1 MKKVLLVTGA
11 SSDIGRSYISEY
23 ANRYDKIVGTY
34 YTNRDCL
41 EELQKDL
48 GDKLEIYPLNLL
60 DEDTVDRFCD
70 FLTEQELLPG
80 YMLHLP
86 AQKTDMIRASE
97 LDSRQIR
104 SDLEISTVSFLRLLR
119 PILSD
124 MTQKQFGRICCMLS
138 SVTENAV
145 AFMSSYTISK
155 YALLGAVK
163 ALAAEYAGKRITVNA
178 VSPSMVDTKF
188 VADKPAF
195 VKKKNLE
202 MVPIKRLA
210 VPEDVTRAMAFLLE
224 DGNEYITG
232 ENFLIAGGSII
243 S

>member
-1 MKKVLLVTGA
+1 
-11 SSDIGRSYISEY
+11 
-23 ANRYDKIVGTY
+23 
-34 YTNRDCL
+34 
-41 EELQKDL
+41 
-48 GDKLEIYPLNLL
+48 
-60 DEDTVDRFCD
+60 
-70 FLTEQELLPG
+70 
-80 YMLHLP
+80 
-86 AQKTDMIRASE
+86 
-97 LDSRQIR
+97 
-104 SDLEISTVSFLRLLR
+104 
-119 PILSD
+119 
-124 MTQKQFGRICCMLS
+124 MLS

-210 VPEDVTRAMAFLLE
+210 VPEDVTRVMAFLLE

>member
-34 YTNRDCL
+34 YTSRDCL

-48 GDKLEIYPLNLL
+48 GDKLETYPLNLL
-60 DEDTVDRFCD
+60 DEDAVDRFCD

-138 SVTENAV
+138 SVT
-145 AFMSSYTISK
+145 
-155 YALLGAVK
+155 
-163 ALAAEYAGKRITVNA
+163 VNA
-178 VSPSMVDTKF
+178 GSPSMVDTKF

-195 VKKKNLE
+195 VKKKKLE

>member
-34 YTNRDCL
+34 YTSRDCL

-48 GDKLEIYPLNLL
+48 GDKLETYPLNLL
-60 DEDTVDRFCD
+60 DEDAVDRFGD

-195 VKKKNLE
+195 VKKKRLE